1 VQSAAKLSQPDA
13 LAMNVIEAKNTGLAP
28 PEAETIEER
37 ILEANGPPTVS
48 RPWGGS
54 ARRRSEMTG

>member
-1 VQSAAKLSQPDA
+1 
-13 LAMNVIEAKNTGLAP
+13 MNVIEANKTGLAP

-37 ILEANGPPTVS
+37 ILEANSPLTVS

-54 ARRRSEMTG
+54 ARRRSEMTR